1 MRNRIYS
8 RPEKH
13 IALVTHGAFLHYF
26 TEDWT
31 GYEKARGMDF
41 YMKDQLILMW
51 LTLILC
57 RHRLSEL

>member
-1 MRNRIYS
+1 MRNWIYN

-31 GYEKARGMDF
+31 AYDKSRGMVATVSRIF
-41 YMKDQLILMW
+41 
-51 LTLILC
+51 TLIY
-57 RHRLSEL
+57 